1 MARGGREHHS
11 DEFGRVGSS
20 AVSGNDAPTLGAPGM
35 IIVDGMVERESG
47 VTPPPPTI
55 TVTMVAVALG
65 VMFLFGVLAMFLIPR
80 LLP

>member
-1 MARGGREHHS
+1 MARGDREHHS

-20 AVSGNDAPTLGAPGM
+20 SITGADAPTLGAPGM

-47 VTPPPPTI
+47 ATPPPPTI

-65 VMFLFGVLAMFLIPR
+65 VMFLLGVVAMFLVPR

>member
-1 MARGGREHHS
+1 VARWDREHHS

-20 AVSGNDAPTLGAPGM
+20 AVSGADAPTLGAPGM
-35 IIVDGMVERESG
+35 IIVDGMVEGESG

-65 VMFLFGVLAMFLIPR
+65 VMFLFGAFAMFVVPR